1 MHLLIILL
9 QQLLGML
16 PSSKQVPQPEVVR
29 KGSAS
34 PNSGEPDACGRIAL
48 PLCGW
53 MTPFKP
59 LHIAAGQ
66 LSTAWSGRRIASA
79 SPVFGPETIWHF
91 GIAALRARGA
101 VADRVRWST
110 AGGRR
115 TPKT

>member
-29 KGSAS
+29 NGGAS
-34 PNSGEPDACGRIAL
+34 PNPGEPDACGRIAL

-59 LHIAAGQ
+59 LHIVAG
-66 LSTAWSGRRIASA
+66 LSLIEWAGRLAKPGRS
-79 SPVFGPETIWHF
+79 VFAPAFVRQIGR
-91 GIAALRARGA
+91 AALRARRPA
-101 VADRVRWST
+101 PDFDERCSSS
-110 AGGRR
+110 
-115 TPKT
+115 